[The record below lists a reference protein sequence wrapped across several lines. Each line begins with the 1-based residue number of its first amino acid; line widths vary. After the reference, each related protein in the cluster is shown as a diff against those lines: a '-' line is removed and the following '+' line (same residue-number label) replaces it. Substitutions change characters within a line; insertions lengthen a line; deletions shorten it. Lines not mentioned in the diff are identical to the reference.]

1 VQQQGQELEILE
13 REKYMKERQKKII
26 SCEAKLIQKQ
36 QNEMNALKKKLESN
50 LNERLKLRETEHNKL
65 LQRYQNVKKEIQNQQ
80 TIELAKF
87 EKQYNTVTALR
98 PQTAGGSMM
107 VSKMGLSKM
116 KGSKMGGIGNPASKP
131 SYQI

>member
-1 VQQQGQELEILE
+1 MEIEE
-13 REKYMKERQKKII
+13 REKYMKDRQKKII
-26 SCEAKLIQKQ
+26 SAEAKLIQKQ
-36 QNEMNALKKKLESN
+36 QNEMNALKKKLEAN

-98 PQTAGGSMM
+98 PQTAKGSVMA
-107 VSKMGLSKM
+107 SKMGASRMM
-116 KGSKMGGIGNPASKP
+116 KGSRMGVGAPASKP
-131 SYQI
+131 SHMMN